1 MKRADPDAKP
11 AAPFSRPYLADSVRD
26 GGDFVKIAATEAECA
41 GLALLLRVV
50 AVRGLSADMKVTR
63 SGRYGVRVTGE
74 VRAHVTQTCVV
85 SLEPF
90 EVACREEIDIRFA
103 PEADSAKAH
112 AKAAAEMKAAIE
124 SGAALAVG
132 EDPPD
137 PIIDGKVDLGAVA
150 GEFLGLGLD
159 PYPRRPGAVFA
170 PLSDEPAPLPDRVS
184 PFAILQKRGE
194 KPK

>member
-26 GGDFVKIAATEAECA
+26 GGDFVKVSATEAECA

-112 AKAAAEMKAAIE
+112 AKAAAEMTTGWRKVRVPSRPCG
-124 SGAALAVG
+124 SGAL
-132 EDPPD
+132 ER
-137 PIIDGKVDLGAVA
+137 LSSA
-150 GEFLGLGLD
+150 GELI
-159 PYPRRPGAVFA
+159 A
-170 PLSDEPAPLPDRVS
+170 PPETM
-184 PFAILQKRGE
+184 
-194 KPK
+194 